1 MIEKIWSVVLILLTA
16 LSICEAQGLRFKGGE
31 CPINDRTS
39 LRIPKHGGLPLHG
52 DISISFDFMMYPDEL
67 SGYLFRMGSGQ
78 NGSCPTIDLFYD
90 GLSDMNVFELIW
102 SGHRFISSLRI
113 PKKELEPLRQWVQ
126 IKVALNPEKDSVCL
140 RVGDRF
146 RSAGFLK
153 MEKLHKP
160 EIRFGRSEN
169 LIDVPS
175 FAMRNLKIEGSGK
188 TLAFPLDE
196 NSGTHAESSRKT
208 VSGYVVNP
216 VWLVNDTFHWKRS
229 RTFSSDRFL
238 CVGYDSSRQ
247 EIYLFDK
254 DSIRFLN
261 MMDNSVRRQKFR
273 NPCPVG
279 IFLGSNFMDPS
290 TGQIY
295 AYEVYYPDADRNRVP
310 SVAALDPETNE
321 WKSVSHETLGMQMH
335 HHDTFMDTLRRR
347 FVIYGGFGNRRYN
360 GDFYEFSLDRF
371 EWKRWRHPEGDPVWP
386 RYFSSMGYD
395 RKRGKL
401 YIYGGK
407 GNETGDQ
414 IVGGDYMYNLNE
426 IDPDSLTS
434 RRLWDISWGFE
445 NCVAVR
451 GMILV
456 EDGFFYT
463 LCYPE
468 SRTESELNLYRFSI
482 KDGSHELLADP
493 IPIYSD
499 KITTNANLYYDEAI
513 GRFIATVEE
522 STDDINSRVTIYTL
536 SFPARAVM
544 KSTVSQ
550 RRTRFYG
557 ILLAI
562 ALMVLLFPS
571 YFLALRAKRRKLR
584 TMVPSYIAP
593 EEDRPNSILLFGG
606 FTAVDRN
613 GEDISAGFTTKL
625 RAMFLLILKDQN
637 EGGITSRKL
646 SRMLWPEKEEDKAKN
661 IRGVTVNGLRKQLAL
676 LDGLS
681 LVFKERKFRFEMS
694 GGFYCDYLEFFRI
707 LDSKRPDMDKLIG
720 IVSRGEFLIGE
731 TAPIFDKMKAEVERR
746 MEPVMLAEM
755 QRRFEL
761 KQFRNAIT
769 CADALLAMDPLN
781 EAAMSCTIRSLI
793 SLDKE
798 EEAVM
803 KYRSFAVQYR
813 KDYGEE
819 YPKPYDQ
826 MVLHGE

>member
-1 MIEKIWSVVLILLTA
+1 
-16 LSICEAQGLRFKGGE
+16 
-31 CPINDRTS
+31 
-39 LRIPKHGGLPLHG
+39 
-52 DISISFDFMMYPDEL
+52 
-67 SGYLFRMGSGQ
+67 
-78 NGSCPTIDLFYD
+78 
-90 GLSDMNVFELIW
+90 
-102 SGHRFISSLRI
+102 
-113 PKKELEPLRQWVQ
+113 
-126 IKVALNPEKDSVCL
+126 
-140 RVGDRF
+140 
-146 RSAGFLK
+146 
-153 MEKLHKP
+153 
-160 EIRFGRSEN
+160 
-169 LIDVPS
+169 
-175 FAMRNLKIEGSGK
+175 
-188 TLAFPLDE
+188 
-196 NSGTHAESSRKT
+196 
-208 VSGYVVNP
+208 
-216 VWLVNDTFHWKRS
+216 
-229 RTFSSDRFL
+229 
-238 CVGYDSSRQ
+238 
-247 EIYLFDK
+247 
-254 DSIRFLN
+254 
-261 MMDNSVRRQKFR
+261 
-273 NPCPVG
+273 
-279 IFLGSNFMDPS
+279 MDPS

-360 GDFYEFSLDRF
+360 GDFYEFSLDHF

-434 RRLWDISWGFE
+434 RRLWDISWDFE

-571 YFLALRAKRRKLR
+571 YFLVLRAKRRKLR